1 MDYLKTLE
9 LLLGPL
15 LTLILTM
22 IVVPYLRRLYR
33 MHREQGLMI
42 RKKLQEHTGV
52 VVFGLFD
59 GGLQSDYL
67 GGLNETAAR
76 WFG

>member
-15 LTLILTM
+15 LTVILTL
-22 IVVPYLRRLYR
+22 IIVPYLRRLYR

-42 RKKLQEHTGV
+42 GKEALGATGV

-67 GGLNETAAR
+67 GRFLPSR
-76 WFG
+76 V

>member
-1 MDYLKTLE
+1 
-9 LLLGPL
+9 
-15 LTLILTM
+15 
-22 IVVPYLRRLYR
+22 
-33 MHREQGLMI
+33 MI